1 MSDRP
6 IHTVHIG
13 ETTQTPLGLIHV
25 AVWEDRLIGVSI
37 GRTLTQFRRELVDW
51 VGDATVT
58 DSETATRPFLDA
70 LQQYI
75 AGDRRSFE
83 LPIEWRVLTEFQAD
97 VLRLVH
103 MIPYGETRTYGDI
116 ATTLNKPNASRAVGR
131 ANATNPMPIIIPCHR
146 VIGSR
151 GNLRGYNAPNGIAVK
166 AWLLKLE
173 GSLPPRQMSLL
184 DLS

>member
-1 MSDRP
+1 MSERP

-13 ETTQTPLGLIHV
+13 ENKRTPLGSIHV
-25 AVWEDRLIGVSI
+25 AVWEDRLIGVSV
-37 GRTLTQFRRELVDW
+37 GRSLPQFKQTLVEW
-51 VGDATVT
+51 VGDAVIT
-58 DSETATRPFLDA
+58 DSKTAVEPFLLA
-70 LQQYI
+70 LRQYI

-103 MIPYGETRTYGDI
+103 MIPYGETRTYGEI
-116 ATTLNKPNASRAVGR
+116 AKTLKKPNAARAVGR

-146 VIGSR
+146 VIGSN
-151 GNLRGYNAPNGIAVK
+151 GKLRGYNAPDGVNTK

-173 GSLPPRQMSLL
+173 GSLPPRQMALFN
-184 DLS
+184 LS